1 MGLAGTRQ
9 GSGRRQ
15 VTHACLAIRDG
26 EKLCKL
32 FERSFHLADLGGI
45 VLKVNFF
52 LVYVP
57 AQMWARSPMWAHF
70 CAVCGPTPGADAGPV
85 PAQNSGP
92 VPAQMWRSNLVRLE
106 RVSRH
111 RMDELHMSTRMRA
124 YPQWGHYYIVR
135 WTSRAV
141 CVLRSQAF
149 APGGTPRDCEF
160 APNTCSQAGR

>member
-26 EKLCKL
+26 EKLCEL

-45 VLKVNFF
+45 VLKVNVF

-57 AQMWARSPMWAHF
+57 AQMWAQSRRRS
-70 CAVCGPTPGADAGPV
+70 GPSPGADAGPV

-141 CVLRSQAF
+141 CVLQPSVCVGWHA
-149 APGGTPRDCEF
+149 APL
-160 APNTCSQAGR
+160 